1 MNISRING
9 WIGRSPTLKRLLVR
23 LVARLPAFDARLR
36 RAVHEAQHTRSALQ
50 VDAAHLPEES
60 RLLFRR
66 LTSHVKQARPR

>member
-36 RAVHEAQHTRSALQ
+36 RAVHEAQHMRSAVQ
-50 VDAAHLPEES
+50 VDTAHLPEES

-66 LTSHVKQARPR
+66 LKRHAAQARSR